1 MEDIVRSR
9 LRELDFMQP
18 LSFRNILIRSYINGK
33 QINKKY
39 MLGFLYHSDEYRKI
53 DPLEVGCGKHKHK
66 VNVWARV

>member
-1 MEDIVRSR
+1 MENIVRTR
-9 LRELDFMQP
+9 LSELDFSQP
-18 LSFRNILIRSYINGK
+18 LSFRNILRRSYINGK

-53 DPLEVGCGKHKHK
+53 DPLEVGCGKHK

>member
-1 MEDIVRSR
+1 MENIVRTR
-9 LRELDFMQP
+9 LSELDFSQP
-18 LSFRNILIRSYINGK
+18 LSFRNILRRSYINGK

-53 DPLEVGCGKHKHK
+53 DPLEVGCGKYK

>member
-1 MEDIVRSR
+1 MENIVRTR
-9 LRELDFMQP
+9 LSELDFSQP
-18 LSFRNILIRSYINGK
+18 LSFRNILRRSYIDGK

-53 DPLEVGCGKHKHK
+53 NPLEIGCGKHK